1 MTGIDATCEE
11 EARLA
16 AVETGCTEEVLCR
29 AVAVAVAPGSV
40 QTGLTCL
47 QTLQGIVHH
56 LIRLACLT
64 VHIHQELCP
73 FVNEPLV
80 TVGSAEIVLGLVAYL
95 VCLAVG
101 RMNHHT
107 IGGSYHGLCPSVLI
121 PVVGDDV
128 LLVVLEIGHVRSE
141 IDPPEPLA
149 IQFIHLYDKVLTF
162 IAGLPVAGISPAL
175 VIELDQDFQFPV
187 TVHIGTTGIIGHIGR
202 LQIAVVGRNL
212 QPMLRPHACLLLSFS
227 PISRLLPPDYRFH
240 CILTRCRSGGI
251 DIVRHRERL
260 LVHLHAIAIE
270 IIGHVIVFLGQY
282 APGAE
287 HAAISLN
294 GHESTVQCIRH
305 PLRHSRRNGHTDQ
318 HY

>member
-1 MTGIDATCEE
+1 MNEP
-11 EARLA
+11 LA
-16 AVETGCTEEVLCR
+16 AVGRAKIVL
-29 AVAVAVAPGSV
+29 
-40 QTGLTCL
+40 
-47 QTLQGIVHH
+47 
-56 LIRLACLT
+56 RLVTDLVCLT
-64 VHIHQELCP
+64 VGH
-73 FVNEPLV
+73 VNHR
-80 TVGSAEIVLGLVAYL
+80 TV
-95 VCLAVG
+95 
-101 RMNHHT
+101 
-107 IGGSYHGLCPSVLI
+107 GGSYHSLCPSVLI

-128 LLVVLEIGHVRSE
+128 LFVVLEIGHVRSE

-162 IAGLPVAGISPAL
+162 IAGLLIAGTGPTLI
-175 VIELDQDFQFPV
+175 VELDQDFQFPV

-227 PISRLLPPDYRFH
+227 PYSCLLSPDYCFH
-240 CILTRCRSGGI
+240 RILTRCRSGGI

-270 IIGHVIVFLGQY
+270 IIGHVIVFFGQY

-305 PLRHSRRNGHTDQ
+305 PLRHSTRNGHTDQ